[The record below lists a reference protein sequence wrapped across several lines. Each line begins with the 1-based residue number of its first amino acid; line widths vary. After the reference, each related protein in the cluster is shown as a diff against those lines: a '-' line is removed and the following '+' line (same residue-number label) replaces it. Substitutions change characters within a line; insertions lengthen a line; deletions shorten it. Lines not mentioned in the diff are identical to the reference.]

1 MMRFL
6 NPHGFLLLLLLPPVF
21 WARWRWGRPATLRYP
36 WLAEVRLAGRTWRQ
50 RLLWLPDGLRLAALI
65 LVIVALARPQAGM
78 EKLREVREGI
88 AIEMVLDRSPSMVMA
103 SMEYDGRQLTR
114 LDTVK
119 EVFAKFVFGDGHGL
133 KGRPDDLIGI
143 VSFSGVADTIC
154 PLTLSHEVFR
164 DYLKTVLPPVVQ
176 AEQGTAIGDA
186 VALAGARLQ
195 KIGQPPAKETPG
207 APASY
212 QVKSRVMI
220 LLSDG
225 SNNRGALSPFEA
237 AGLAAKWGVKVY
249 AIGIGDANDW
259 NPETRVDQATLKQ
272 LADKTGGRYW
282 LATDGQVLEKVCREI
297 DQLEKT
303 KVESTRF
310 VDYRELFPCLVW
322 LALGLLALEIG
333 LRTTVLRRLP

>member
-6 NPHGFLLLLLLPPVF
+6 HPQWLLLLLLLPPAF
-21 WARWRWGRPATLRYP
+21 WIRWRWSRPATLRYP
-36 WLAEVRLAGRTWRQ
+36 WLDEVRAAGRTWRQ
-50 RLLWLPDGLRLAALI
+50 RLLWLPEALRLLALV
-65 LVIVALARPQAGM
+65 LVIIALARPQAGM
-78 EKLREVREGI
+78 EKLRESREGI
-88 AIEMVLDRSPSMVMA
+88 AIEMVLDRSPSMMA
-103 SMEYDGRQLTR
+103 PMEYGGRQATR

-133 KGRPDDLIGI
+133 KGRPDDLVGM

-164 DYLKTVLPPVVQ
+164 EYLKTVLPPVVQ

-195 KIGQPPAKETPG
+195 KAGLPAAKDAQGQ
-207 APASY
+207 Y

-225 SNNRGALSPFEA
+225 SNNRGAISPADA
-237 AGLAAKWGVKVY
+237 AALAAKWGVKIY
-249 AIGIGDANDW
+249 AIGIGDPRDW
-259 NPETRVDQATLKQ
+259 NPETRMDEATMKR
-272 LADKTGGRYW
+272 LASTTGGRYW
-282 LATDGQVLEKVCREI
+282 QASDGQALEDICREI
-297 DQLEKT
+297 DRLEKT

-310 VDYRELFPCLVW
+310 VDYRELFAGFAWVA
-322 LALGLLALEIG
+322 LALLALEMV
-333 LRTTVLRRLP
+333 LRTTVLRRMP